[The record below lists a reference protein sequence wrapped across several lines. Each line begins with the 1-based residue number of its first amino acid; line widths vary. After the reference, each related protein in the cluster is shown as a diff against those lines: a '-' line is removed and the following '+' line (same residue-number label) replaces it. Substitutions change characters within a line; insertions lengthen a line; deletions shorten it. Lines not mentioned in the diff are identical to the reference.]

1 MTLVTHLHKNNLGK
15 NMLVDPN
22 LGKKTSQQADVQTY
36 CDVTGLTRSNGEAV
50 KTDSI
55 CRAINE
61 KTVSFEEINK
71 PIDMST
77 HKITNLE
84 QSPLPS
90 ASTLATVGWAKT
102 FLFLNSINPGNFQPG
117 EILSINPQG
126 NGLTPI
132 KISEIRNKIGLL
144 I

>member
-1 MTLVTHLHKNNLGK
+1 MI
-15 NMLVDPN
+15 VDPN

-36 CDVTGLTRSNGEAV
+36 CDVTGFTRSNGEAV

-55 CRAINE
+55 CKAINE
-61 KTVSFEEINK
+61 KIASFTGINK

-90 ASTLATVGWAKT
+90 ASMLATVGWSET
-102 FLFLNSINPGNFQPG
+102 FLFLNSINPSNFQPG
-117 EILSINPQG
+117 EILSVDPQG
-126 NGLTPI
+126 NGLTSI

-144 I
+144 LT